1 MEQAKVDQ
9 IQRVPEEVLNEIEMG
24 RVTEET
30 KGLAQSGE
38 SFPLTKG
45 NG

>member
-1 MEQAKVDQ
+1 MEQAKADQ
-9 IQRVPEEVLNEIEMG
+9 IQRVEEVLNEIEMG

-30 KGLAQSGE
+30 KGLAHSGE

>member
-9 IQRVPEEVLNEIEMG
+9 IQRVEEVLNEIEMG

-30 KGLAQSGE
+30 KGLAHSGE